1 MIVEYSNLSIGGDL
15 MFEKKYHYY
24 LVQFDNG
31 TTAWYRSGEGGYKV
45 GVKVIVP
52 TANNRMWDIAL
63 ITEAK
68 RFTQKQ
74 LPCPLTQTA
83 GIVCRAGITAK
94 HKVKA
99 HNDQLA
105 KSKQKTADIST
116 MSVKTRK
123 GIVTYVTCKEEREL
137 LRRKLGRK
145 AALIE
150 TCPPAKF
157 SEIPKEAQK
166 AYKNERFEE
175 ENNFMELMEDLD
187 QFD

>member
-1 MIVEYSNLSIGGDL
+1 

-24 LVQFDNG
+24 LVRFDNG
-31 TTAWYRSGEGGYKV
+31 TTAWYRSDESGYKV

-52 TANNRMWDIAL
+52 TTNNGMWDIGMIA
-63 ITEAK
+63 EAK

-74 LPCPLTQTA
+74 VTCPLTQTS
-83 GIVCRAGITAK
+83 GIVCKAGITAK

-99 HNDQLA
+99 HNARLTQ
-105 KSKQKTADIST
+105 SKQKTVDIST
-116 MSVKTRK
+116 MSVRTRK
-123 GIVTYVTCKEEREL
+123 GIVKYVTCKEEREL

-145 AALIE
+145 AAIIE

-157 SEIPKEAQK
+157 SDIPKEAQK
-166 AYKNERFEE
+166 AYKNERFED

>member
-1 MIVEYSNLSIGGDL
+1 MIVGYSNLSIGGDL
-15 MFEKKYHYY
+15 MFEKKYRYY
-24 LVQFDNG
+24 LMQFDNG
-31 TTAWYRSGEGGYKV
+31 KTAWYRSNEGGYKV

-52 TANNRMWDIAL
+52 ITNNGMWDIGM
-63 ITEAK
+63 IVEAK
-68 RFTQKQ
+68 RFTEKEV
-74 LPCPLTQTA
+74 PCPLTQTA
-83 GIVCRAGITAK
+83 GIVCKAGITAK

-99 HNDQLA
+99 HNDLLT
-105 KSKQKTADIST
+105 KCKQKTVDIST

-137 LRRKLGRK
+137 FRRKLGRK

-187 QFD
+187 QY

>member
-1 MIVEYSNLSIGGDL
+1 
-15 MFEKKYHYY
+15 MFEKKYRYY
-24 LVQFDNG
+24 LVRFDNG
-31 TTAWYRSGEGGYKV
+31 TTAWYRSGESGYKV

-52 TANNRMWDIAL
+52 TTNNGMWDIAI

-68 RFTQKQ
+68 RFTEKEV
-74 LPCPLTQTA
+74 PCPLTQTP
-83 GIVCRAGITAK
+83 GIVCKAGITAK
-94 HKVKA
+94 HKVKV
-99 HNDQLA
+99 HNARLA
-105 KSKQKTADIST
+105 KSKQKTIDIST

-137 LRRKLGRK
+137 LRRKLGK
-145 AALIE
+145 KIMLIE
-150 TCPPAKF
+150 NCPPAKF

-175 ENNFMELMEDLD
+175 WNSFMELMEDLD

>member
-1 MIVEYSNLSIGGDL
+1 
-15 MFEKKYHYY
+15 MFEKKYCYY
-24 LVQFDNG
+24 LVRFDNG
-31 TTAWYRSGEGGYKV
+31 TTAWHCSNESGYKV

-52 TANNRMWDIAL
+52 TTNNGKWDIAL

-68 RFTQKQ
+68 RFTEKEV
-74 LPCPLTQTA
+74 PCPLTQTA
-83 GIVCRAGITAK
+83 GIVCKAGITAN

-105 KSKQKTADIST
+105 RCKQKTVDIST

-123 GIVTYVTCKEEREL
+123 GLVTYVTCKEEREL
-137 LRRKLGRK
+137 LRRKFGKK

-166 AYKNERFEE
+166 AYKNQQFEE

-187 QFD
+187 QFNQ